1 MSDRIYK
8 NDDSELHK
16 KHRQRVKA
24 KFRKTGFESFSDV
37 EILEMAL
44 FFAKP
49 QGDTNPLAH
58 HLINRFGSLSAV
70 FDASYSQLTE
80 VPGIGENAAT
90 LLTSIVALCRAYRLD
105 KIMDD
110 NVFESEEKIG
120 RYLMA
125 YFMGEHTEKTVILC
139 FDRRRRLLGCE
150 KVFAEGMDNMSSAKI
165 RRVAELALTH
175 KAAAVVMAHNHPSG
189 IVEPSEFDMASTN
202 GLKASLSGV
211 GIHFIEHYI
220 VTNENYL
227 GIVRYMEDFGYST
240 NL

>member
-1 MSDRIYK
+1 MSERIYK
-8 NDDSELHK
+8 NEDSELHK
-16 KHRQRVKA
+16 KHRQRVKE
-24 KFRKTGFESFSDV
+24 KFRKTGFESFSEI

-58 HLINRFGSLSAV
+58 QLINRFGSLSAV
-70 FDASYSQLTE
+70 FDASYNQLRE

-90 LLTSIVALCRAYRLD
+90 FLMSIVAFCRAYRLD

-150 KVFAEGMDNMSSAKI
+150 TVFAEGMDNMSSAKI
-165 RRVAELALTH
+165 RRVAELALAH

-211 GIHFIEHYI
+211 GIHFIEHYV
-220 VTNENYL
+220 VTNEDYL
-227 GIVRYMEDFGYST
+227 GIIKYMEDFGYGTS
-240 NL
+240 L

>member
-8 NDDSELHK
+8 SDDSELHK

-80 VPGIGENAAT
+80 VTGIGENAAT

-110 NVFESEEKIG
+110 NLFESEEKIG

-189 IVEPSEFDMASTN
+189 IALPSDDDCAATTQAVQALRTIGVALADHIIVADDDFVSMAQ
-202 GLKASLSGV
+202 SGYLA
-211 GIHFIEHYI
+211 GI
-220 VTNENYL
+220 
-227 GIVRYMEDFGYST
+227 
-240 NL
+240 